1 MRKLYDW
8 AFTFK
13 PLMLMY
19 FAAGV
24 FYEMFWDLCLLR
36 TGVISTRMLWQTFLL
51 AVVVALCHYLFYT
64 EGMLPR
70 VPVKVKAA
78 LHLVCTY
85 LAATGCAFGFGW
97 THDASLSNFL
107 LSTGIF
113 AALYVAAWYGFYL
126 YYRHER
132 TILNER
138 LQAYRNG

>member
-1 MRKLYDW
+1 MRKFMDW

-36 TGVISTRMLWQTFLL
+36 TGFITTQMLWQTFLL
-51 AVVVALCHYLFYT
+51 AVLVTLFHYLFYT

-70 VPVKVKAA
+70 VPVRVKAA

-85 LAATGCAFGFGW
+85 GAMTAGAFAFGW

-113 AALYVAAWYGFYL
+113 LVLYLAAWYGFFL

-132 TILNER
+132 TVLNEK
-138 LQAYRNG
+138 LEAYKAR